1 VFKKF
6 GEKRGKAYVMLNINV
21 ESNFG
26 KQFISEIQFP
36 THNGVIL
43 KYSNTPF
50 LLQDSGRCLGLEQ
63 Q

>member
-1 VFKKF
+1 
-6 GEKRGKAYVMLNINV
+6 MLNINV

-26 KQFISEIQFP
+26 NQFISEIQFP

-43 KYSNTPF
+43 KDLDTSF